1 MYADKTPVGRSFR
14 PCSASRIPAR
24 VAQVS
29 LDITDGLLGGCELD
43 GMPAGGAGTVDG
55 EGCVVEEHDLL
66 GRGTEPLSGQRV
78 RLGVGLGHANL
89 VGVHEDVARLVE
101 AVPLLLPFAGA
112 NEAVAQDASTPAGPQ
127 PPKSREQLD
136 VQAPEVLLPQ
146 QGPKALQVLIAHR

>member
-29 LDITDGLLGGCELD
+29 LDITDDLLGGCELD

-55 EGCVVEEHDLL
+55 DRRVVEEDDLL

-78 RLGVGLGHANL
+78 RLGIGLGHANL
-89 VGVHEDVARLVE
+89 MGVHNDVARLVE
-101 AVPLLLPFAGA
+101 AVPILLPFTGA
-112 NEAVAQDASTPAGPQ
+112 NEAVAQDASGAA
-127 PPKSREQLD
+127 
-136 VQAPEVLLPQ
+136 APETT
-146 QGPKALQVLIAHR
+146 